1 MPDGSMQTLNAL
13 RRVDFGDLSGRPFR
27 TALGRFATGVT
38 VVTAQTPQGPIGMT
52 ANSFS
57 SVSMDPPLV
66 MWCPAKA
73 SSRYRH
79 FAEAR
84 HFAIHVLG
92 EDDEALAMNFARSGH
107 AFDGLDVTENRH
119 GVPLLGRCLARFE
132 CATHQLH
139 DAGDHA
145 IVLGRVIS
153 AAFREGE
160 ALIFSQGQFRRFDKE
175 A

>member
-1 MPDGSMQTLNAL
+1 MPDGSMQALNAL
-13 RRVDFGDLSGRPFR
+13 RRVDFTDNSGRPFR
-27 TALGRFATGVT
+27 NALGRFATGVT
-38 VVTAQTPQGPIGMT
+38 VVTAKTPQGPIGMT

-73 SSRYRH
+73 SSR
-79 FAEAR
+79 FASFANAS

-92 EDDEALAMNFARSGH
+92 EDDEAIAMNFARSGQ
-107 AFDGLDVTENRH
+107 AFAGLDVSENRH
-119 GVPLLGRCLARFE
+119 GVPLLNRCLARFE
-132 CATHQLH
+132 CTMHQLH
-139 DAGDHA
+139 EAGDHA
-145 IVLGRVIS
+145 IILGRVTS

-160 ALIFSQGQFRRFDKE
+160 ALIFSQGTFRRFDKK